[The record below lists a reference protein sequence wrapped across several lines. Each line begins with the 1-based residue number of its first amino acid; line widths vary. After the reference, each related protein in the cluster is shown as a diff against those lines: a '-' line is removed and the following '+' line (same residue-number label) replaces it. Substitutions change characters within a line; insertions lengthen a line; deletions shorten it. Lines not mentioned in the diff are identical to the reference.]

1 MLVLWLLFLFFM
13 SMLGLVLF
21 ASFSN
26 KKAEQFLPPAGQF
39 AKLSQGTLHY
49 LDEGQGPAVVLVHG
63 LAGNFHNFTYGV
75 SKPLSAQYRVIAVD
89 RPGCGYSKRNPH
101 ADASLEAQ
109 ADTLIE
115 LLDHLKIESAV
126 FVGHSLGGAISLAA
140 AQRHPSRI
148 KALALIAPLTHQPE
162 SPAPV
167 FKPLD
172 IPSPVLRKLIGWTF
186 AVPGTLFR
194 MSTSLKFIFGPEKA
208 PADFAIRGGGILALK
223 PQTFITASSDLQQ
236 VKACMPNIEAAY
248 ASMTT
253 PVHVLYGREDRI
265 LSAKL
270 NGEYL
275 AQRLPGTQLTLISGG
290 HMLPVTQAEVTC
302 QFIAGVAGKATGLAP

>member
-26 KKAEQFLPPAGQF
+26 KKAAQYLPPAGQF

-194 MSTSLKFIFGPEKA
+194 MSTSLKFIFGPE
-208 PADFAIRGGGILALK
+208 R
-223 PQTFITASSDLQQ
+223 PQQTSPF
-236 VKACMPNIEAAY
+236 EAA
-248 ASMTT
+248 A
-253 PVHVLYGREDRI
+253 LWR
-265 LSAKL
+265 LSPKHSS
-270 NGEYL
+270 
-275 AQRLPGTQLTLISGG
+275 R
-290 HMLPVTQAEVTC
+290 HPVTYSR
-302 QFIAGVAGKATGLAP
+302 

>member
-13 SMLGLVLF
+13 SMMGLVLF

-26 KKAEQFLPPAGQF
+26 KKATQYLPPMGQF
-39 AKLSQGTLHY
+39 AKLRYGTLHY
-49 LDEGQGPAVVLVHG
+49 LDEGQGPAIVLVHG
-63 LAGNFHNFTYGV
+63 LAGNLQNFTYGV
-75 SKPLSAQYRVIAVD
+75 SKHLAKRYRVIAVD
-89 RPGCGYSKRNPH
+89 RPGCGYSKRNSD
-101 ADASLEAQ
+101 ADSSLEAQ

-115 LLDHLKIESAV
+115 LLDHLQIESAV
-126 FVGHSLGGAISLAA
+126 FAGHSLGGAICLSA

-172 IPSPVLRKLIGWTF
+172 ISSPALRKFIGWTF

-194 MSTSLKFIFGPEKA
+194 LSTSLKFIFGPEKA
-208 PADFAIRGGGILALK
+208 PADFAIRGGGILSLK

-236 VKACMPNIEAAY
+236 VKACMPNIEEAY
-248 ASMTT
+248 TTMTT
-253 PVHVLYGREDRI
+253 PVHVLYGKEDRI

-270 NGEYL
+270 NGEDL
-275 AQRLPGTQLTLISGG
+275 PQRIPGAQITLINGG
-290 HMLPVTQAEVTC
+290 HMLPVTQAEATG
-302 QFIAGVAGKATGLAP
+302 QFIEGVAGKATGLAP